1 MLDEFDFL
9 KNKHICKKI
18 RFEMEQRNVLMWDIA
33 KKLWTSQPYI
43 SQKLSWTSRG
53 KDVFYVEVM
62 KVLWMSDDEIKDV
75 FYQADLEVLWS
86 KYWDSVKDIQFE
98 TYLKE
103 IKGLSEDEIKK
114 VKDYLDFISFN
125 K

>member
-9 KNKHICKKI
+9 KNKHICNKI
-18 RFEMEQRNVLMWDIA
+18 RLEMDKRNILLWELA
-33 KKLWTSQPYI
+33 NKLWKSQPYI
-43 SQKLSWTSRG
+43 SHYLSGSRRW
-53 KDVFYVEVM
+53 KDIFYVEMM
-62 KVLWMSDDEIKDV
+62 KTIGMSDDEIKDV